1 MPPVSVLAKL
11 RALLARE
18 APEQANVIREALRQT
33 AQTGREHS
41 VIGLANEG
49 GASAITRGTESS
61 VKPNAFDLRAAR
73 RAPGDPAIVDF
84 HTHPGAGFSIFET
97 APSRQ
102 DFTFYSTEYPPT
114 RTGRDIRTLIAVP
127 PTRDGMRRGTSYNF
141 FATDNPQRVFDPK
154 MLDAARFELQRAG
167 SKGAFRSI
175 QDDPLFREYF
185 DYGGDLGELL
195 EDVSPLTLLR
205 YRSGQGLGRHE
216 LQLGNKQLTP
226 SPDSTDTELFRR
238 LEGPAVEVL
247 RSRKFQQGG
256 AVRGALNHVKECSC
270 HG

>member
-18 APEQANVIREALRQT
+18 APQQADVVREALRQT
-33 AQTGREHS
+33 ARTGREHS

-49 GASAITRGTESS
+49 GASAITRGTESG
-61 VKPNAFDLRAAR
+61 VTPNAFDLRVAR
-73 RAPGDPAIVDF
+73 RAPGSPAIVDF
-84 HTHPGAGFSIFET
+84 HTHPGAGYSIFET

-102 DFTFYSTEYPPT
+102 DFTFYSTEYPEV
-114 RTGRDIRTLIAVP
+114 RGRDVRTLIAVP
-127 PTRDGMRRGTSYNF
+127 PEREGMRRGTSYNF
-141 FATDNPQRVFDPK
+141 FATEKPEMVFDPK

-167 SKGAFRSI
+167 SKGSFRSI

-195 EDVSPLTLLR
+195 EDVSPLAVLR

-216 LQLGNKQLTP
+216 LELGRKQITP
-226 SPDSTDTELFRR
+226 NPESTDVELFRR
-238 LEGPAVEVL
+238 LEGPAIEVL
-247 RSRKFQQGG
+247 RSKKFQKGG
-256 AVRGALNHVKECSC
+256 AVRGALNKVKECSC
-270 HG
+270 G